1 MSAGRRHH
9 LDSPMTS
16 LRLALFYGGY
26 FGAVGVI
33 LPFWPL
39 WLAGRGIGPDEIGL
53 AVGAGLLARVVSG
66 PVAAHI
72 ADRGGDVRRLI
83 LGLAAAALVVFTLFP
98 LTTGLWTVVGLWL
111 LFGCFWS
118 PIMSLGESITLS
130 CVRTAN
136 VDYGRV
142 RLWGSVTFIAVS
154 AASGRL
160 LAGNEPALIHALILG
175 LVATTVAVSLLLPKT
190 VKEPRAPG
198 ALPLGQVLG
207 NRRFLAMLAA
217 GALLQC
223 SHAVYYA
230 FGSIHWAAAGH
241 SEAVIGWLWAEG
253 VIAETVLFVVSRRFS
268 ERLGPGIMFAMAGLA
283 GVVRWPVLALTTDLT
298 ALVAV
303 QALHAFTFGSAHLA
317 AIAFIRTQLPP
328 SLSATGISVYASA
341 VNGIAMGL
349 FMLLS
354 GRLYAEHQ
362 GGAYLAMAA
371 MCAAGT
377 AIGLAMAGHDRRNGA
392 NAGSGDDRSGD
403 PV

>member
-1 MSAGRRHH
+1 
-9 LDSPMTS
+9 MTS
-16 LRLALFYGGY
+16 FRLSLFYAGY

-39 WLAGRGIGPDEIGL
+39 WLKGRGIGPDEIGL
-53 AVGAGLLARVVSG
+53 VVGAGMLARIVSG

-72 ADRGGDVRRLI
+72 TDRGGDVRRLI
-83 LGLAAAALVVFTLFP
+83 LGLAAGALVVFTLFP
-98 LTTGLWTVVGLWL
+98 LTGPLWTVVGLWL

-130 CVRTAN
+130 CVRTGN

-142 RLWGSVTFIAVS
+142 RLWGSVTFIVVS

-175 LVATTVAVSLLLPKT
+175 LIAATVVVCLLLPKT
-190 VKEPRAPG
+190 ASEARPAGK
-198 ALPLGQVLG
+198 LPLRQVLSD
-207 NRRFLAMLAA
+207 RHFLMMLAA
-217 GALLQC
+217 GAMLQC

-253 VIAETVLFVVSRRFS
+253 VIAETVLFMVSRRFID
-268 ERLGPGIMFAMAGLA
+268 RLGPGGMFAVAGLA
-283 GVVRWPVLALTTDLT
+283 GVLRWPVLAMTTELP

-317 AIAFIRTQLPP
+317 AIAFIRTRLPAN
-328 SLSATGISVYASA
+328 LSATGISVYSSG
-341 VNGIAMGL
+341 VNGIAMG
-349 FMLLS
+349 FFSLLS
-354 GRLYAEHQ
+354 GRLYAGYQ
-362 GGAYLAMAA
+362 GHAFFAMAA
-371 MCAAGT
+371 MCAVGGV
-377 AIGLAMAGHDRRNGA
+377 IGLLMSTRRGA
-392 NAGSGDDRSGD
+392 
-403 PV
+403 

>member
-1 MSAGRRHH
+1 
-9 LDSPMTS
+9 MTS
-16 LRLALFYGGY
+16 LRLSLFYGGY

-53 AVGAGLLARVVSG
+53 LVGAGLLARVISG

-72 ADRGGDVRRLI
+72 ADGGGDVRRLI
-83 LGLAAAALVVFTLFP
+83 LGLAIGALAVFTLFP
-98 LTTGLWTVVGLWL
+98 WTDGLWPMVGLWL

-118 PIMSLGESITLS
+118 PIMSLGESVTLS
-130 CVRTAN
+130 CVRSHS

-142 RLWGSVTFIAVS
+142 RLWGSVTFIVVS

-175 LVATTVAVSLLLPKT
+175 LITVTVAVCLLLPKT
-190 VKEPRAPG
+190 PNVAREPG
-198 ALPLGQVLG
+198 KLPFGQVLG

-253 VIAETVLFVVSRRFS
+253 VIAETILFVVSARFID
-268 ERLGPGIMFAMAGLA
+268 RLGPGRMFALAGLA
-283 GVVRWPVLALTTDLT
+283 GVIRWPVLALSTDLT
-298 ALVAV
+298 ALIAV
-303 QALHAFTFGSAHLA
+303 QALHALTFGSAHLA
-317 AIAFIRTQLPP
+317 AISFIRQQLPP
-328 SLSATGISVYASA
+328 SLSATGLSVYSSG
-341 VNGIAMGL
+341 VNGIAMGVV
-349 FMLLS
+349 MLLS
-354 GRLYAEHQ
+354 GQLYAQYQ
-362 GGAYLAMAA
+362 GQAYVAMAA
-371 MCAAGT
+371 MCLAGGV
-377 AIGLAMAGHDRRNGA
+377 IGLSMARDERRS
-392 NAGSGDDRSGD
+392 NAADAAREG
-403 PV
+403 

>member
-1 MSAGRRHH
+1 
-9 LDSPMTS
+9 MTS
-16 LRLALFYGGY
+16 LRLSLFYGGY

-39 WLAGRGIGPDEIGL
+39 WLAGRGIGADEIGL
-53 AVGAGLLARVVSG
+53 VVGAGLLARVVSG

-72 ADRGGDVRRLI
+72 ADGGGDVRRLI
-83 LGLAAAALVVFTLFP
+83 LGLAVGALVVFALFP
-98 LTTGLWTVVGLWL
+98 LTAGLWPVVGLWL

-130 CVRTAN
+130 CVRTAH

-142 RLWGSVTFIAVS
+142 RLWGSVTFIVVS

-175 LVATTVAVSLLLPKT
+175 LVAATVAVSLLLPKT
-190 VKEPRAPG
+190 PSQARVPG
-198 ALPLGQVLG
+198 KLPLGQVLG

-241 SEAVIGWLWAEG
+241 SEAAIGWLWAEG
-253 VIAETVLFVVSRRFS
+253 VIAETLLFMVSARFID
-268 ERLGPGIMFAMAGLA
+268 RLGPGRMFALAGLA
-283 GVVRWPVLALTTDLT
+283 GVIRWPVLALSTDLG
-298 ALVAV
+298 ALIAV
-303 QALHAFTFGSAHLA
+303 QALHALTFGSAHLA
-317 AIAFIRTQLPP
+317 AVTFIRQQLPP
-328 SLSATGISVYASA
+328 ALSATGISVYASG
-341 VNGIAMGL
+341 VNGISMGF

-354 GRLYAEHQ
+354 GQLYARYQ
-362 GGAYLAMAA
+362 GPSYFAMAA
-371 MCAAGT
+371 MCLAGGV
-377 AIGLAMAGHDRRNGA
+377 ISLAMARTERRLVLP
-392 NAGSGDDRSGD
+392 RSA
-403 PV
+403 

>member
-1 MSAGRRHH
+1 
-9 LDSPMTS
+9 MTS
-16 LRLALFYGGY
+16 LRLSLFYGGY

-53 AVGAGLLARVVSG
+53 VVGAGLLARVVSG
-66 PVAAHI
+66 PVAAHVT
-72 ADRGGDVRRLI
+72 DRGGDVRKLI
-83 LGLAAAALVVFTLFP
+83 VTLAVGSLLVFTLFP
-98 LTTGLWTVVGLWL
+98 LTTGLWSVVGLWL

-118 PIMSLGESITLS
+118 PIMSLGESVTLAN
-130 CVRTAN
+130 VRTRN

-154 AASGRL
+154 ATSGRL
-160 LAGNEPALIHALILG
+160 LSGNEPALIHALILG
-175 LVATTVAVSLLLPKT
+175 LVAATVVVCLLLPRT
-190 VKEPRAPG
+190 ASEARPPG
-198 ALPLGQVLG
+198 KLPLGQVLG
-207 NRRFLAMLAA
+207 DRRFLAMLAA

-253 VIAETVLFVVSRRFS
+253 VIAETLLFMVSRRFVDK
-268 ERLGPGIMFAMAGLA
+268 LGPGGMFALAGLA

-303 QALHAFTFGSAHLA
+303 QALHAFTFGAAHLA
-317 AIAFIRTQLPP
+317 AIAFIRQQLPP
-328 SLSATGISVYASA
+328 TLSATGISVYSSG
-341 VNGIAMGL
+341 VNGISMGV

-354 GRLYAEHQ
+354 GHLYAGYEGH
-362 GGAYLAMAA
+362 AYFAMAA
-371 MCAAGT
+371 MCALGCGVGLLMARRERT
-377 AIGLAMAGHDRRNGA
+377 AAARPG
-392 NAGSGDDRSGD
+392 
-403 PV
+403 